1 MGPIP
6 SRTAS
11 AVLGASDTQNR
22 LLANDGGLAIA
33 KAGPD
38 RNARDNMFAYVLHSA
53 SEWSQP
59 MKYTD
64 LVEGDAT
71 ETEKQ
76 EYLVD
81 GEMIAITIRIPKNLR
96 DAGKEAAALK
106 GVSFSAYVRMCMLE
120 DLVTKGR

>member
-1 MGPIP
+1 
-6 SRTAS
+6 
-11 AVLGASDTQNR
+11 
-22 LLANDGGLAIA
+22 
-33 KAGPD
+33 
-38 RNARDNMFAYVLHSA
+38 
-53 SEWSQP
+53 

-81 GEMIAITIRIPKNLR
+81 GEMTAITIRIPKNLR
-96 DAGKEAAALK
+96 DAGKEVAALK
-106 GVSFSAYVRMCMLE
+106 GISFSAYVRMCMLE